1 MCIRDRYRT
10 TPESPITKAL
20 IRAAENG
27 KSVTALIELKARF
40 DEENNLQLAR
50 LLEKAGVHVAYGLA
64 ELKIHSKLSSVVRKE
79 DNKLVTYSPVSLPD
93 IENLISLSTIFLNQ
107 EIALSGEI
115 TIFFNFFGLT

>member
-1 MCIRDRYRT
+1 MSIRQTLYRT

-64 ELKIHSKLSSVVRKE
+64 GTKDTFKIVLCS
-79 DNKLVTYSPVSLPD
+79 
-93 IENLISLSTIFLNQ
+93 
-107 EIALSGEI
+107 
-115 TIFFNFFGLT
+115 